1 MALSFSTIFTLDG
14 INDKSLSQVFYSNG
28 TFFCSTLDDGK
39 NNKGKL
45 FKVNLDGS
53 GYTILVDFDTKICQI
68 IFEDNTFYLFFQ
80 YGLYNYQAYISKINS
95 DGTSYSKIYDFQDN
109 ISGNNLIFNEGY
121 LFGTSYFYGAQSRG
135 YIYKLKADG
144 TEYTILHNF
153 EGLDGTNPTY
163 PIICYKGY
171 LYGMT
176 AMGGADFNGDGGS
189 ENYATLYRIKTDG
202 SDFKTLLNF
211 DQRTPVGSKGHF
223 IISDNQLYVITYQ
236 LGLYQKGSLF
246 QLSLDGVNYK
256 KLVDFNGAGNGS
268 NPRTLIK
275 VDDKLYGTTYSGG
288 GGNLGTVFSY
298 KLTATGID
306 DFHDLK
312 VAIYPNPSSEG
323 KFFIELDK
331 DISTE
336 TYIEIVDFF
345 GKLILTKTM
354 LSSREEIDLSGHPK
368 GIYLIRI
375 RSGRTLIKTGK
386 LIH

>member
-1 MALSFSTIFTLDG
+1 M
-14 INDKSLSQVFYSNG
+14 
-28 TFFCSTLDDGK
+28 
-39 NNKGKL
+39 
-45 FKVNLDGS
+45 
-53 GYTILVDFDTKICQI
+53 
-68 IFEDNTFYLFFQ
+68 FQ
-80 YGLYNYQAYISKINS
+80 YGVYNYQAYISKIQS

-109 ISGNNLIFNEGY
+109 IACSNLIFSEGY
-121 LFGTSYFYGAQSRG
+121 LFGTSYFYGANNSG
-135 YIYKLKADG
+135 YIFRLKADG
-144 TEYTILHNF
+144 TEYAVLHNF
-153 EGLDGTNPTY
+153 GEFDGTNPTY
-163 PIICYKGY
+163 GMIGHNGY

-176 AMGGADFNGDGGS
+176 DMGGADFNGDGGS

-211 DQRTPVGSKGHF
+211 DQKTPVGSKGYF
-223 IISDNQLYVITYQ
+223 IISNNLLYVITYQ

-246 QLSLDGVNYK
+246 QLSLDGANYK
-256 KLVDFNGAGNGS
+256 KLVDFNGVGNGS

-306 DFHDLK
+306 DLPDIK
-312 VAIYPNPSSEG
+312 VAIFPNPSSEG
-323 KFFIELDK
+323 KCFIELDN
-331 DISTE
+331 DISAE

-345 GKLILTKTM
+345 GKLILTKLM

-375 RSGRTLIKTGK
+375 RSGRTLIKTEK